1 MLGDGATASVVE
13 GGTFVLYAQ
22 LDRPS
27 SEETRVMFSVE
38 AVGPVA
44 YEVLPHRYL
53 GLDESTDEGV
63 PGDAYTIYGGYT
75 SPSPDER

>member
-27 SEETRVMFSVE
+27 SEETRVTFSVE
-38 AVGPVA
+38 AVVPVA
-44 YEVLPHRYL
+44 FGILPDHEVALV
-53 GLDESTDEGV
+53 DSDEGV
-63 PGDAYTIYGGYT
+63 PGDTYTIYGGYT
-75 SPSPDER
+75 TPSPDER